1 MSKKILIVEDDLFL
15 GELISKKLSKSDFE
29 VIHASNA
36 NDGLDILSK
45 DNIDLILLD
54 LLLPEVSGFDFL
66 KKVREDG
73 KHEKLPVLVFSN
85 LAEERDVKQ
94 AMDLGA
100 TDFLVKSNY
109 TLDDVEKRIRA
120 LIGA

>member
-1 MSKKILIVEDDLFL
+1 MSKKILVVEDDLFL
-15 GELISKKLSKSDFE
+15 GELISKKLSKGDFE
-29 VIHASNA
+29 VSYATNA
-36 NDGLDILSK
+36 TDALSILEK
-45 DNIDLILLD
+45 DNIDIILLD
-54 LLLPEVSGFDFL
+54 LLLPEISGFDFL
-66 KKVREDG
+66 QKVRADG
-73 KHEKLPVLVFSN
+73 KHAKLPILVFSN

-120 LIGA
+120 LVGV

>member
-15 GELISKKLSKSDFE
+15 GELISKKLSKDDFE
-29 VIHASNA
+29 VVHATNA
-36 NDGLDILSK
+36 TDALDILSK
-45 DNIDLILLD
+45 GSVDLILLD
-54 LLLPEVSGFDFL
+54 LLLPDVSGFDFL
-66 KKVREDG
+66 KKVREDA
-73 KHEKLPVLVFSN
+73 KNLKLPVLVFSN

>member
-15 GELISKKLSKSDFE
+15 GELISKKLSKDDFE
-29 VIHASNA
+29 VVHATNA
-36 NDGLDILSK
+36 TDALDILSK
-45 DNIDLILLD
+45 GSVALILLD
-54 LLLPEVSGFDFL
+54 LLLPDVSGFDFL
-66 KKVREDG
+66 KKVREDA
-73 KHEKLPVLVFSN
+73 KNLKLPVLVFSN

>member
-15 GELISKKLSKSDFE
+15 GELISKKLSSSFE
-29 VIHASNA
+29 VTHASNA
-36 NDGLDILSK
+36 TDGLAILDK
-45 DNIDLILLD
+45 DGIDLILLD

-73 KHEKLPVLVFSN
+73 KHTKVPVLVFSN

-109 TLDDVEKRIRA
+109 TLDDVEKRIKA
-120 LIGA
+120 LLGA

>member
-15 GELISKKLSKSDFE
+15 GELISKKLSKDDFS
-29 VIHASNA
+29 VVHASNA
-36 NDGLDILSK
+36 TDALDILSK
-45 DNIDLILLD
+45 GTIDLILLD
-54 LLLPEVSGFDFL
+54 LLLPDVSGFDFL
-66 KKVREDG
+66 KKVREDA
-73 KHEKLPVLVFSN
+73 KHVKLPVLVFSN

-120 LIGA
+120 LIGV